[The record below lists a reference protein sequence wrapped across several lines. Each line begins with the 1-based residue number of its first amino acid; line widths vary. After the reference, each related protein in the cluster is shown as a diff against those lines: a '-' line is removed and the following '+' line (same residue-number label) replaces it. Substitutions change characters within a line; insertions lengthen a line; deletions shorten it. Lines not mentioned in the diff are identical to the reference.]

1 GSVEFFRNPMKS
13 SLQKLTEIY
22 RELNETL
29 PRSIGNPCGSCR
41 ECCTAGGVDRHSV
54 TELEL
59 DLIAETHGPVVTDQF
74 RRFASRERDLEG
86 KHRWVLCPFYDEDA
100 RGCGIYDL
108 RPFSC
113 RVFGH
118 FQVVGT
124 DLPSVCTF
132 RGKAKLVGGRE
143 NFVEVPLAGQLR
155 DASRHYWPLRKGHP
169 VRERPANETTAPNHP
184 SLLSDLDSVDRAFL
198 AQDRG
203 DHETAAKEL
212 ANDLQGSEHQPYLL
226 FHLAQSLM
234 ALERYPEALERYEQ
248 ALEQAPQSWELTYA
262 RAVALYQLERH
273 QEAFRGFVQTIEL
286 NPEHAL
292 AWAFLGYMTLSD
304 GLLKQSAVFFDNAL
318 NIDPENVV
326 FRLRLGVILLKLE
339 CPAEARKLLEAVL
352 AMPATETVHQG
363 ARAALSL
370 IDCQF

>member
-1 GSVEFFRNPMKS
+1 MIS

-22 RELNETL
+22 RELDETL
-29 PRSIGNPCGSCR
+29 PRSIGKPCGSCR

-59 DLIAETHGPVVTDQF
+59 DLIAETHGPVATDQF
-74 RRFASRERDLEG
+74 RRFANRERDLEG

-143 NFVEVPLAGQLR
+143 HFVEVPLAGQLR
-155 DASRHYWPLRKGHP
+155 DASRFYWPSRKGHP
-169 VRERPANETTAPNHP
+169 VREEPSGESTAPNYP
-184 SLLSDLDSVDRAFL
+184 SLLSESDTVDRAFL
-198 AQDRG
+198 AQSRG
-203 DHETAAKEL
+203 DHQTAVEEL
-212 ANDLQGSEHQPYLL
+212 ANSLQGSEYQPYLL

-234 ALERYPEALERYEQ
+234 ILERYAEASERYEE
-248 ALEQAPQSWELTYA
+248 ALQKAPQSWELTYA
-262 RAVALYQLERH
+262 QAVALYQLGRH
-273 QEAFRGFVQTIEL
+273 QESFRGFVQTIEL

-318 NIDPENVV
+318 SIDPENVI
-326 FRLRLGVILLKLE
+326 FRLRLGLILLKLD
-339 CPAEARKLLEAVL
+339 CPVEARRLLEAVL
-352 AMPATETVHQG
+352 AGPAAEKVHQT
-363 ARAALSL
+363 ARAALALLDS
-370 IDCQF
+370 